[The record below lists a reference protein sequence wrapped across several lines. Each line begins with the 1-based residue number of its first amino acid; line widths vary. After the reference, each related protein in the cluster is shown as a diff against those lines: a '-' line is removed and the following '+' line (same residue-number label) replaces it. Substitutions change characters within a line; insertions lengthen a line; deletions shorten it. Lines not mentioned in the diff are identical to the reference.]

1 MILIILYHLLFLFI
15 YAALIIASLTG
26 KLPIWALEH
35 HQPFF
40 CVLAGG
46 LGGSIYCLRGVY
58 LHASVKKDWDLAYRP
73 WYYLRPIVS
82 LCSGLVSFIFLKAGL
97 LALDSELHQDA
108 NFWGFYALAFIAGL
122 NVDKFVE
129 KIEEIAHA
137 TWGIARSR
145 FSDKNNERK
154 E

>member
-1 MILIILYHLLFLFI
+1 MLFIIFYHLLYLFT
-15 YAALIIASLTG
+15 YVALLIAYVAGNSPPWLIG
-26 KLPIWALEH
+26 NQ
-35 HQPFF
+35 QPFF

-46 LGGSIYCLRGVY
+46 LGGSMYCLRAIY
-58 LHASVKKDWDLAYRP
+58 LHVSVKKDWDSAYRP
-73 WYYLRPIVS
+73 WYFLRPIVS

-97 LALDSELHQDA
+97 MVLDSELHQEA

-122 NVDKFVE
+122 NVDKFIE

-145 FSDKNNERK
+145 TSDKNNERK